1 MRARIR
7 IHLPTLLW
15 ALVIA
20 VGLLTPGPR
29 LQRINPPTDWL
40 AAAAHLVLFL
50 VFAALLQ
57 RSLAREGV
65 RRTLA
70 LSIGLAFLYGAL
82 LELAQVPVE
91 GRSLEALDF
100 VMNGLGAVLGA
111 VAARVAS

>member
-1 MRARIR
+1 MRARIQT
-7 IHLPTLLW
+7 HLPALLW
-15 ALVIA
+15 GVVIA

-29 LQRINPPTDWL
+29 LRRMNPPTDWI

-50 VFAALLQ
+50 VLAALLY

-65 RRTLA
+65 RQPV
-70 LSIGLAFLYGAL
+70 IPAFGIACLYGAL

-100 VMNGLGAVLGA
+100 VMNGLGALLGA
-111 VAARVAS
+111 AGARALS